1 MNYADYNVAMKEV
14 KMSEV
19 KLDEHAVEYFST
31 ERMNEED
38 MDCLW
43 MAMSED
49 DLVYMHGLTIEL
61 LELLTHLGSRPPIEL
76 ASLQSR
82 MSEALSQFYGEE

>member
-1 MNYADYNVAMKEV
+1 
-14 KMSEV
+14 MSEV
-19 KLDEHAVEYFST
+19 KLDEHPVEYFSA
-31 ERMNEED
+31 ERMNEEESD
-38 MDCLW
+38 YLW

-76 ASLQSR
+76 ASMEGR
-82 MSEALSQFYGEE
+82 MSEALSQFYGED

>member
-1 MNYADYNVAMKEV
+1 
-14 KMSEV
+14 MSEV
-19 KLDEHAVEYFST
+19 KLDEHPVEYFST
-31 ERMNEED
+31 ERLHEED
-38 MDCLW
+38 LDYLW

-61 LELLTHLGSRPPIEL
+61 LDLLTHLGARPPIEL

-82 MSEALSQFYGEE
+82 MSEALSQFYGED

>member
-1 MNYADYNVAMKEV
+1 
-14 KMSEV
+14 MSEV
-19 KLDEHAVEYFST
+19 KLDDHSVEYFST

-38 MDCLW
+38 LDYLW

-49 DLVYMHGLTIEL
+49 DLVYIHGLTIEL
-61 LELLTHLGSRPPIEL
+61 LDLLTHLGSRPPIEL

-82 MSEALSQFYGEE
+82 MSEALSQFYGED

>member
-1 MNYADYNVAMKEV
+1 
-14 KMSEV
+14 MSEV
-19 KLDEHAVEYFST
+19 KLDEHPVEYFSA
-31 ERMNEED
+31 ERMNEEESD
-38 MDCLW
+38 YLW

-61 LELLTHLGSRPPIEL
+61 

-82 MSEALSQFYGEE
+82 MSEALSQFYGED

>member
-1 MNYADYNVAMKEV
+1 MN
-14 KMSEV
+14 EV
-19 KLDEHAVEYFST
+19 KLDEHAVEYFSA
-31 ERMNEED
+31 EKMNEEESD
-38 MDCLW
+38 YLW

-76 ASLQSR
+76 ASMEGR
-82 MSEALSQFYGEE
+82 MSEALSQFYGED